1 MKLDTNR
8 QKLPLLYHF
17 FDWMGMPLVARDI
30 LSYKDSLGRLI
41 LMWIA
46 YGMPAELEQAIESCL
61 RSGKKKWE
69 LVRHPSLWIKTSRDH
84 WSYFI
89 IYRKMLSKKY
99 DSIRNIFF
107 DDFVKD
113 IPYMRGINIW
123 VKALQEDKKSLRRYY
138 AWAIFGAILRT
149 WWNGRITKIGFIGPE
164 RSNEWWIEAEELL
177 VLEDSYVG
185 LTNGHDLQIN
195 LTRWQKFWRKLL
207 VPVYT
212 LHNKGW
218 QLFVLP
224 DDPRKET
231 LKRILRKPVGQSNYM
246 LRLLL
251 GDLDMS
257 EEEVLN
263 MPNMSGYRSGTALN
277 ESCRRDVYELPDQD
291 NLYEKVLTIWL
302 FYYLKRKQFRELG
315 TTVDKIAFLENNDW
329 LRREIGR
336 AARTNLG

>member
-1 MKLDTNR
+1 
-8 QKLPLLYHF
+8 
-17 FDWMGMPLVARDI
+17 
-30 LSYKDSLGRLI
+30 
-41 LMWIA
+41 
-46 YGMPAELEQAIESCL
+46 
-61 RSGKKKWE
+61 
-69 LVRHPSLWIKTSRDH
+69 
-84 WSYFI
+84 
-89 IYRKMLSKKY
+89 MLSKKY

-149 WWNGRITKIGFIGPE
+149 WWNGRITKIGFIGQE